1 MKDFSMARR
10 QLMLNSAAWIGGGI
24 VALAAAKPA
33 GAAMQRFDLS
43 PSSSLGIAVANRCG
57 PSNEHATVK
66 AQLLAQLAANPS
78 LGTLTERCPICGC
91 PIIVSR

>member
-43 PSSSLGIAVANRCG
+43 SFEFVGHRRCKSLR
-57 PSNEHATVK
+57 PFE
-66 AQLLAQLAANPS
+66 
-78 LGTLTERCPICGC
+78 
-91 PIIVSR
+91 